1 MSRIFLLFLLVT
13 LAKPGALT
21 IYLEKIAYPRGNQVT
36 LGEIATIT
44 GADPAV
50 ENRLKEQEFNFLC
63 ERPTLLPVRS
73 VLEMVRSSASGI
85 SAQIILI
92 GERVALIPRN
102 LATEA
107 VAVASTPVQAT
118 PLVSTV
124 QVYTEILLVINAL
137 ESDRRGRIE
146 LEFITFPASL
156 SSPAGSVPNGAYEQL
171 KLHVVRAGRVQGHLA
186 GKAWLDLE
194 YVDSSSVLRRETVSF
209 WIHQFLPVARA
220 ANDLLPGRPFSERLL
235 EYWDE
240 DISMIQDG
248 FLLEGSAPELFRTTV
263 RVAAGTRINRTMLR
277 EIYAVRTGDT
287 VLIHFLRPGL
297 KVSLPGRAFGSG
309 SVGDTVEVK
318 PRDSSGRFVGRIIS
332 KKEVL
337 VENL

>member
-21 IYLEKIAYPRGNQVT
+21 IYLNRIAYPQGNQVT

-44 GADPAV
+44 GAGPAV
-50 ENRLKEQEFNFLC
+50 ENRLKEQELRFLC
-63 ERPTLLPVRS
+63 ERLTLLPVRS
-73 VLEMVRSSASGI
+73 VLETVRPGASRM
-85 SAQIILI
+85 SEQIILI
-92 GERVALIPRN
+92 GERVALIPSN
-102 LATEA
+102 MAAEA
-107 VAVASTPVQAT
+107 MAT
-118 PLVSTV
+118 PGVV
-124 QVYTEILLVINAL
+124 QIYTELLQVINTL
-137 ESDRRGRIE
+137 ETDRRGRIE

-156 SSPAGSVPNGAYEQL
+156 SSPSGSNREEVYEQL
-171 KLHVVRAGRVQGHLA
+171 TLRVVRAGRVQGHLA

-194 YVDSSSVLRRETVSF
+194 YVDSSGARRRGNVTL

-220 ANDLLPGRPFSERLL
+220 ATDLLPGQPLGERLL
-235 EYWDE
+235 EYRDE

-248 FLLEGSAPELFRTTV
+248 FLLEGSVPELFRTAV

-277 EIYAVRTGDT
+277 KIYAVRAGDT

-297 KVSLPGRAFGSG
+297 QVSLPGRAFGSG
-309 SVGDTVEVK
+309 SVGDMVEVK
-318 PRDSSGRFVGRIIS
+318 PRDSNRRFLGRIIS